1 MEIINDELRWSIERV
16 IIINQFGPPSGS
28 ILFHITKTKR
38 TSERASERSPLL
50 HHHHH
55 HLGIG
60 SIRAILVP
68 ASLSLS
74 TPHLHTLCLYSLR
87 HKTHRHTHL
96 TLLCSLQLLNY
107 GAVVVLLVGNMIE
120 REREKKRRMKERTY
134 CCWLVYRAVTVCR
147 LLPALVAWVELNGRP
162 RATS

>member
-1 MEIINDELRWSIERV
+1 MIHRACYHHQPVRSA
-16 IIINQFGPPSGS
+16 FGVHSFS
-28 ILFHITKTKR
+28 HHENEKNK
-38 TSERASERSPLL
+38 RASERSPLL

-68 ASLSLS
+68 ASSLSLS

-120 REREKKRRMKERTY
+120 REREKKKNEKNLLLLACVSRRYGLPTAART
-134 CCWLVYRAVTVCR
+134 CCV
-147 LLPALVAWVELNGRP
+147 
-162 RATS
+162 S